1 MKQHIISSLL
11 FVLTCSVANAA
22 VQQCSHANLTRCL
35 DSACAINISSNPAA
49 RCQYCG
55 SENAGTPPNTKMKS
69 VSVGTSAKYNISE
82 KDLKKAPTAP
92 GERYAWATKQCI
104 TKVPGCTLD
113 DVTEAYDKLI
123 EQSCTAAGISA
134 KMEELQAEL
143 KKTRTKSDCES
154 EITACVIDASGCTAD
169 YRACKENAS
178 FDRVFASC
186 SALSTG
192 CDNFTSEIRT
202 ALLGERDNAVENADL
217 ILAKIVGAYQA
228 IRDATLA
235 DTKSSCENN
244 RAYDEC
250 VKIVCERNMPD
261 KCVTPLYGKEF
272 DRTMASERDSDA
284 TKLKEDE
291 LVTAGLLCQ
300 FHKTACNTLD

>member
-1 MKQHIISSLL
+1 MKQRILSSLL
-11 FVLTCSVANAA
+11 FITLCSGAFAA
-22 VQQCSHANLTRCL
+22 TQQCSRANLTRCL
-35 DSACAINISSNPAA
+35 DSVCAINMSSNPAA

-55 SENAGTPPNTKMKS
+55 SDSAGTPPNTKMKS
-69 VSVGTSAKYNISE
+69 VSVGASAKYNISE

-104 TKVPGCTLD
+104 AKVPGCTPD
-113 DVTEAYDKLI
+113 DVTDTYDKLI
-123 EQSCTAAGISA
+123 EQSCTAAGVSA
-134 KMEELQAEL
+134 QMAKLQADL

-154 EITACVIDASGCTAD
+154 EISACVIDASGCTAD

-202 ALLGERDNAVENADL
+202 ALLNERDNAVENADL

-228 IRDATLA
+228 MRDATLA
-235 DTKSSCENN
+235 DTKNGCKDN
-244 RAYDEC
+244 RRYDEC
-250 VKIVCERNMPD
+250 VEMVCNRNMPD
-261 KCVTPLYGKEF
+261 KC
-272 DRTMASERDSDA
+272 AA
-284 TKLKEDE
+284 EDE
-291 LVTAGLLCQ
+291 QVSAGLLCQ

>member
-1 MKQHIISSLL
+1 MKQRILSSLL
-11 FVLTCSVANAA
+11 FITLCSGSFAA
-22 VQQCSHANLTRCL
+22 TQQCSRANLTRCL
-35 DSACAINISSNPAA
+35 DSACAINMSSNPAA

-55 SENAGTPPNTKMKS
+55 SVSAGTPPNTKMKS
-69 VSVGTSAKYNISE
+69 VSVGTSAKYNISD

-104 TKVPGCTLD
+104 AKVSGCTPD

-123 EQSCTAAGISA
+123 EQSCTAAGVSA
-134 KMEELQAEL
+134 QMEKLQADL

-154 EITACVIDASGCTAD
+154 EITACVINASGCTAD

-202 ALLGERDNAVENADL
+202 ALLNERDNAVENADL

-228 IRDATLA
+228 MRNATLA
-235 DTKSSCENN
+235 DIKNGCKDN
-244 RAYDEC
+244 RLYDEC
-250 VKIVCERNMPD
+250 IETVCNRNMPD
-261 KCVTPLYGKEF
+261 KC
-272 DRTMASERDSDA
+272 AA
-284 TKLKEDE
+284 EDE
-291 LVTAGLLCQ
+291 QVSAGLLCQ

>member
-1 MKQHIISSLL
+1 MKPNILSSLL
-11 FVLTCSVANAA
+11 LTFACSVANAA
-22 VQQCSHANLTRCL
+22 TQQCSHANLTRCL
-35 DSACAINISSNPAA
+35 DSVCAINISSNPAA

-55 SENAGTPPNTKMKS
+55 SSNAGIPPNSKMKS
-69 VSVGTSAKYNISE
+69 GTVGASAKYNISE
-82 KDLKKAPTAP
+82 KDLKNAPSEP
-92 GERYAWATKQCI
+92 DERYTWATKQCI
-104 TKVPGCTLD
+104 AKVPGCTPD
-113 DVTEAYDKLI
+113 DVTDVYDKLI
-123 EQSCTAAGISA
+123 EQSCTAAGVSA
-134 KMEELQAEL
+134 QMASLHADL
-143 KKTRTKSDCES
+143 KKTRTQSDCES
-154 EITACVIDASGCTAD
+154 EISACVINASGCTAD

-186 SALSTG
+186 SAQASG

-217 ILAKIVGAYQA
+217 ILAKIVASYQSA
-228 IRDATLA
+228 RDTSLSKAKTN
-235 DTKSSCENN
+235 CENN

-250 VKIVCERNMPD
+250 VKTVCNRHMPD
-261 KCVTPLYGKEF
+261 KCITPLYGKEL

-284 TKLKEDE
+284 TKFKEDE